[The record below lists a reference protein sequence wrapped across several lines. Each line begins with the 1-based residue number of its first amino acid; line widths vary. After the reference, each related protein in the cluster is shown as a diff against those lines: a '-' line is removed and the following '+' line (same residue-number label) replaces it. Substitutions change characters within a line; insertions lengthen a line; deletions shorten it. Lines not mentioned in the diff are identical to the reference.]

1 MLETRA
7 ASPNFGVMNALP
19 PRIEPPTRPLS
30 LLQSLAAARRNV
42 LGIIPAL
49 AYVQPML
56 SGRLG
61 SRWHMVQDPGAL
73 RRIFL
78 DNATNYPK
86 AEFMLRMLR
95 PAVGDS
101 LFTVEGEEWRWQRR
115 AVAPVFAQRNVTAL
129 APVMTATAERAAAR
143 IAAAEDQ
150 TEMVAE
156 MLSATFDVICDV
168 ALSGREH
175 FDAAAYGAAIIRYF
189 ETVGRASMLDF
200 LHVPSW
206 VPRPDAI
213 LGRGSVRTMHAMV
226 ARAIDERRRSTTYGA
241 IGGADDLLDHMLKAE
256 DPETGRRMTPEEL
269 LHNMQFF
276 IVAGHETTALALAWS
291 LLLLA
296 GDRDAQARA
305 RGGPGGARRH
315 AGGGRAYRAH
325 ALRPP
330 GDRGGDA
337 ALPAGRHAG
346 AQRARARSARRA
358 RGAAGG
364 PAVPAYLRPAPAP
377 DVVGPARRLRP
388 GQLRP
393 RAGGEAGPL
402 PAPALRRRAADLR
415 RRQLRDDAGAYHPC
429 HPAGPVPFRPRRQPA
444 ARAGDDDDPAPG
456 RRGETGGHADLS
468 DFRHCR

>member
-1 MLETRA
+1 
-7 ASPNFGVMNALP
+7 MNTLP

-30 LLQSLAAARRNV
+30 LLQSLAEARRNV

-101 LFTVEGEEWRWQRR
+101 LFTVESEEWRRQRR

-143 IAAAEDQ
+143 IAAAEGQ
-150 TEMVAE
+150 PEMVAE

-200 LHVPSW
+200 LHAPSW

-305 RGGPGGARRH
+305 RAEARAALGDAPAGAEHLERTPFVRQMIEEAMRLYPPVGMLARSVRERDLLAGREVRPGNLLFLPIYALHRHRMWWDQPDAFDPDNFAPEQVAKRDRYLHLPFGAGPRICVGANF
-315 AGGGRAYRAH
+315 AMMQAH
-325 ALRPP
+325 IILATLLARFRFAPGDGPPPEPVMTMTLRPE
-330 GDRGGDA
+330 GGVR
-337 ALPAGRHAG
+337 L
-346 AQRARARSARRA
+346 
-358 RGAAGG
+358 
-364 PAVPAYLRPAPAP
+364 AVTPI
-377 DVVGPARRLRP
+377 
-388 GQLRP
+388 
-393 RAGGEAGPL
+393 
-402 PAPALRRRAADLR
+402 
-415 RRQLRDDAGAYHPC
+415 
-429 HPAGPVPFRPRRQPA
+429 
-444 ARAGDDDDPAPG
+444 
-456 RRGETGGHADLS
+456 
-468 DFRHCR
+468 